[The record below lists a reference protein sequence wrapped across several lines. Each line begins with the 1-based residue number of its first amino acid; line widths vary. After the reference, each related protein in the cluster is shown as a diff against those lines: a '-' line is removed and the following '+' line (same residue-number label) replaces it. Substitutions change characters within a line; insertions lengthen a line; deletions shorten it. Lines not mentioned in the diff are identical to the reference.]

1 MLDFGEVFVDEG
13 AGGAAAD
20 EVVVVGA
27 DDLVSAFAADAW
39 DEVEPAVLFF
49 EFAGVVVEAFLFS
62 FGVSALDEFGVEAVG
77 AVLEGSGAGGGDP
90 VGEEFAAPL
99 ALDED

>member
-1 MLDFGEVFVDEG
+1 MFSWLRCSRQVEEKFGEVALSPELLYVRHVFVDKS
-13 AGGAAAD
+13 AGWAAAN

-27 DDLVSAFAADAW
+27 YDLAAAFAADAW

-62 FGVSALDEFGVEAVG
+62 FCDSL
-77 AVLEGSGAGGGDP
+77 GG
-90 VGEEFAAPL
+90 
-99 ALDED
+99 